1 MKRRVHIMRTDIK
14 RRTKKNKRTN
24 NRRFVNLLLLVLT
37 LVALC
42 GTITAQAA
50 EESKKVVKVTI
61 TFTDIADNS
70 DDATKE
76 QAKTSSKEEIS
87 KVEESSTEEALEE
100 DTEEYIDSQSSISSL
115 SEEELYFF
123 AECIEMEAGNQGI
136 EGKIAVANVL
146 MNRVYSD
153 KFPNTYKGVVSQKCN
168 GTYQFSSYA
177 KGWGSKSISQETY
190 DAIEQALNG
199 ENNVGEST
207 YFVNLNACNGSWF
220 TNNLTKVVKIGSHTF
235 FKA

>member
-1 MKRRVHIMRTDIK
+1 MRTDIK

-24 NRRFVNLLLLVLT
+24 NRRFANLLLLVLT
-37 LVALC
+37 LVGLC

-61 TFTDIADNS
+61 TFTDIAEDSN
-70 DDATKE
+70 DTKE
-76 QAKTSSKEEIS
+76 QATSSSKEETS
-87 KVEESSTEEALEE
+87 KVEESSMEEVLEE
-100 DTEEYIDSQSSISSL
+100 DDEEYIGSQSVISTL

-123 AECIEMEAGNQGI
+123 AECVEMEAGNQGI

-177 KGWGSKSISQETY
+177 KGWGSKSISEETY

>member
-1 MKRRVHIMRTDIK
+1 MRTK
-14 RRTKKNKRTN
+14 SKKAKKNNMKAN
-24 NRRFVNLLLLVLT
+24 NRRIINLLLLVFT

-61 TFTDIADNS
+61 TFTDLVEDS
-70 DDATKE
+70 DDTKE
-76 QAKTSSKEEIS
+76 KAESSSKGETS
-87 KVEESSTEEALEE
+87 KVEESSTEEVLEE
-100 DTEEYIDSQSSISSL
+100 EEEEYIGCQSSISSL

-123 AECIEMEAGNQGI
+123 AECVEMEAGNQGI

-153 KFPNTYKGVVSQKCN
+153 KFPNTYKGVVSQKSN

-177 KGWGSKSISQETY
+177 KGWGSKAISEETY

-220 TNNLTKVVKIGSHTF
+220 TNNLTKVTKIGSHTF

>member
-1 MKRRVHIMRTDIK
+1 MKTKMK
-14 RRTKKNKRTN
+14 KAKKNKGAN
-24 NRRFVNLLLLVLT
+24 NRRIINLLLLALT

-61 TFTDIADNS
+61 TFTDLVEDNS
-70 DDATKE
+70 DDTKE
-76 QAKTSSKEEIS
+76 QATSSKEETS
-87 KVEESSTEEALEE
+87 KVEESSTEEVLEE
-100 DTEEYIDSQSSISSL
+100 EEEYIDSLPSISSL

-123 AECIEMEAGNQGI
+123 AECVEMEAGNQGV

-146 MNRVYSD
+146 INRVNSD
-153 KFPNTYKGVVSQKCN
+153 KFPNSYKGVVSQKCN

-177 KGWGSKSISQETY
+177 KGWGSKSISEETY

-220 TNNLTKVVKIGSHTF
+220 TNNLTKVTKIGSHTF